1 MSAPDPYLR
10 PAFPLTDRIRR
21 QLWGIVWQLFFRTS
35 PRPLHAWRRMLLRLF
50 GASIGSNCHIY
61 PGARIWAPWNLTC
74 GEVVAVADG
83 AVLYNPSPIYLGS
96 HSTISQEAYLCGA
109 THDYEDPDFSL
120 TSSEIYIGE
129 EAWICAR
136 ATVQSGLRV
145 GPGAVLALGSVAT
158 RDLEPWTVYAG
169 VPARKIK
176 QRTRRE
182 S

>member
-1 MSAPDPYLR
+1 LSAPDPFLR
-10 PAFPLTDRIRR
+10 PAFSPGSRLRR
-21 QLWGIVWQLFFRTS
+21 LVWGIACALLFRFS
-35 PRPLHAWRRMLLRLF
+35 PRPMHGWRSFVLRLF
-50 GASIGSNCHIY
+50 GAKLGRHCHIY

>member
-1 MSAPDPYLR
+1 MSAPDPFLR
-10 PAFPLTDRIRR
+10 PAFSPGSRLRR
-21 QLWGIVWQLFFRTS
+21 LVWGIACALLFRFS
-35 PRPLHAWRRMLLRLF
+35 PRPMHGWRSFVLRLF
-50 GASIGSNCHIY
+50 GAKLGRHCHIY

-109 THDYEDPDFSL
+109 THNYEDPDFAL